1 MAFEFR
7 HPSKHK
13 KTTINV
19 DKQMPSKGDLSEKNI
34 LLKLASE
41 TAAEEQS
48 MSDFMDMKYE
58 IALEKFL
65 ENNPGKTEDDFIEI
79 LRIPMENGGKVID
92 FAKYAKSKDPKIK
105 GISLASLFTPGK
117 TLADLTTAERDAV
130 NKLLKMT
137 FGKQD

>member
-1 MAFEFR
+1 MTFEFK
-7 HPSKHK
+7 HPSNHK
-13 KTTINV
+13 KTNINV

-105 GISLASLFTPGK
+105 GISLASLFTPWK

-130 NKLLKMT
+130 NRLLKMT
-137 FGKQD
+137 FGKKD